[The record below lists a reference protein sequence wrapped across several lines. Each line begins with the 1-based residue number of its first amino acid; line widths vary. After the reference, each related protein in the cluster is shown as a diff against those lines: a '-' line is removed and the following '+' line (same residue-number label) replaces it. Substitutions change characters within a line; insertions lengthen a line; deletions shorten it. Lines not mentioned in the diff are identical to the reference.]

1 MSAELFDIVS
11 NAMRALDRAER
22 VRTTFPG
29 APKTGTHPITLDN
42 FGWKLDVHYRATFE
56 PEPIV
61 TVTGLDLWNGNR
73 KFALPLTA
81 IPGDDLAEIEGE
93 IQVELM
99 DRED

>member
-11 NAMRALDRAER
+11 TAMRALDRAER

-29 APKTGTHPITLDN
+29 APKVGYDEIQLDN
-42 FGWKLDVHYRATFE
+42 FGWKLRRYYRATFE

-61 TVTGLDLWNGNR
+61 TFTGFELLNGDR
-73 KFALPLTA
+73 TFALPLTA
-81 IPGDDLAEIEGE
+81 IPGNDLAEMEGE
-93 IQVELM
+93 MQVELM

>member
-11 NAMRALDRAER
+11 TAMRALDRQTR
-22 VRTTFPG
+22 VRTTYPG
-29 APKTGTHPITLDN
+29 APKVGIHSIQLDN
-42 FGWKLDVHYRATFE
+42 FGWRLDAHYRATFE

-61 TVTGLDLWNGNR
+61 TITGLELINGTR
-73 KFALPLTA
+73 RFALPLTA

-93 IQVELM
+93 ISVELM

>member
-11 NAMRALDRAER
+11 TAMRALDRQTR
-22 VRTTFPG
+22 VRTTYPG
-29 APKTGTHPITLDN
+29 APKVGTHPITLND

-61 TVTGLDLWNGNR
+61 TITGLELINGTR
-73 KFALPLTA
+73 RFPQPLTLL
-81 IPGDDLAEIEGE
+81 PGDDLAEIEGE
-93 IQVELM
+93 ISVELM